1 MSVLV
6 AEYLYIQVRGNI
18 GNYSILSW
26 AFTTSEG
33 LSILVLFCGVY
44 YVGYWAGRG
53 EEADEEA
60 SEETE

>member
-1 MSVLV
+1 
-6 AEYLYIQVRGNI
+6 
-18 GNYSILSW
+18 
-26 AFTTSEG
+26 
-33 LSILVLFCGVY
+33 VLFCGVY

>member
-18 GNYSILSW
+18 GEYSILKPGVHHV
-26 AFTTSEG
+26 EG
-33 LSILVLFCGVY
+33 LSILVLFCGD